1 MAFEKRFKNDFVM
14 VKNFEDF
21 INALYVGDVP
31 CNLIKSDTT
40 KVHLLKYFAGPD
52 YESFKDF
59 DRDIKNSK
67 KRADKKVKVFDFL
80 KANNLEMYPHSS
92 YSIFLNEKKPQYEKK
107 NPSMSLKD
115 IKTLMTSDWSKMTP
129 KEKQKFEDT
138 YQQKKQEFIDKVK
151 EIDPSFVVHFDK
163 SQAPKGKPQAYP
175 MYVKEQMKIFKEENN
190 DLKSKDIMKLIGQK
204 WKSLDSDEK
213 KKYYDMCNDGTT
225 ESTETKPKTTTTPK
239 KVVKADSDIS
249 DTETKKKTTVTS
261 KKNEKVVKAD
271 SDISD
276 TETKKKTTT
285 PKKVV
290 KVDSDISDTETKKK
304 TTTTKKKFV
313 DTTDDEILDD
323 NDE

>member
-225 ESTETKPKTTTTPK
+225 ESTETKPKTTPK
-239 KVVKADSDIS
+239 KV
-249 DTETKKKTTVTS
+249 
-261 KKNEKVVKAD
+261 EKVVKA
-271 SDISD
+271 
-276 TETKKKTTT
+276 
-285 PKKVV
+285 
-290 KVDSDISDTETKKK
+290 DSDISDTETKKK